1 MVIRDFEEYM
11 KTQEKMSADY
21 QDRDKW
27 IEKAI
32 LNTASVRSLFPSD
45 RTIEDYNKNIGTGHQ
60 LNNKIKK

>member
-1 MVIRDFEEYM
+1 MLRDLYQTLLFGDYGFPDTYMVMRDFEEYM

-32 LNTASVRSLFPSD
+32 LDPCKCRILL
-45 RTIEDYNKNIGTGHQ
+45 K
-60 LNNKIKK
+60 